1 MKQSHCQLP
10 TETARVFF
18 LSHSLKKKL
27 LFLTFSCFS
36 YLFNASTRRFR
47 TLSSASHVK
56 YYLISRWLK
65 SVHYSCICSYINI
78 MFVLDLT
85 HMHSYSIFESMSFL
99 SDNATRPV
107 ERGRN
112 AAANSDVK
120 FPSN

>member
-1 MKQSHCQLP
+1 
-10 TETARVFF
+10 
-18 LSHSLKKKL
+18 
-27 LFLTFSCFS
+27 
-36 YLFNASTRRFR
+36 
-47 TLSSASHVK
+47 
-56 YYLISRWLK
+56 
-65 SVHYSCICSYINI
+65 

-85 HMHSYSIFESMSFL
+85 YAFVFDVWIDVVFL